1 VKIVYWGKYIDMYL
15 LDTLT
20 HFEELAD
27 EPIHYALV
35 EETFTRR
42 QAKAQQLVDPSV
54 NPLTRLPRHGF
65 VEKSMGILDE
75 NQDAIH
81 IFLSF
86 WGDKRLL
93 GVLLHAL
100 WRRHKV
106 AVIFEPYSTTPHG
119 YWKDEGWWL
128 SHLKVLGRRI
138 AYRMLWPILLLASRG
153 KMPCILAVSPM
164 AEEQLGRVG
173 FPAEVIYPFG
183 YCLER
188 RDVEPAQTVDT
199 DVLRILFSGSLI
211 MRKGL
216 DIAIA
221 AIQQVNTPSVRV
233 LLDIYGPGEIS
244 KYLKDD
250 LPGIRYKGVY
260 PQGDGQK
267 IISAYDL
274 LLVPSR
280 HEGWGVVVNEAL
292 MQGVPVV
299 VSDRVGAKTL
309 LEHSG
314 AGMLFRN
321 EGVTQLAC
329 LLLDLSENPQRIA
342 MMKSQCVLVRDL
354 VTPQSGAEY
363 LVQVFKHHF
372 DRVGEKPD
380 SVWSLSEKLLHRS
393 HK

>member
-1 VKIVYWGKYIDMYL
+1 MKIVYWGKYIDTYL
-15 LDTLT
+15 LDTLA
-20 HFEELAD
+20 HFEELTD

-65 VEKSMGILDE
+65 VEKSMGILEE
-75 NQDAIH
+75 NQDATH
-81 IFLSF
+81 IFLGF
-86 WGDKRLL
+86 WGDKRLF
-93 GVLLHAL
+93 GVLLRAL

-188 RDVEPAQTVDT
+188 RDVEPAKKVDT
-199 DVLRILFSGSLI
+199 QVLRILFSGSLI
-211 MRKGL
+211 LRKGL

-221 AIQQVNTPSVRV
+221 AIQQVNTPSVRL

-260 PQGDGQK
+260 PQGDGQR

-280 HEGWGVVVNEAL
+280 HDGWGVVVNEAL

-299 VSDRVGAKTL
+299 VSDRVGAKIL
-309 LEHSG
+309 LEGTST
-314 AGMLFRN
+314 GMIFRN
-321 EGVTQLAC
+321 EDVAQLAG
-329 LLLDLSENPQRIA
+329 LLNDLAEHRDRIA
-342 MMKSQCVLVRDL
+342 KMKSQCAGIRDFI
-354 VTPQSGAEY
+354 TPQSGAEY
-363 LVQVFKHHF
+363 LVQVLKHHF
-372 DRVGEKPD
+372 DQVGKKTD
-380 SVWSLSEKLLHRS
+380 SVWSLSEKLLDSS

>member
-1 VKIVYWGKYIDMYL
+1 VKIVYWGKYIDAYL
-15 LDTLT
+15 LDTLNR
-20 HFEELAD
+20 FQERAS
-27 EPIHYALV
+27 EPIHYVLV
-35 EETFTRR
+35 EETFSRR
-42 QAKAQQLVDPSV
+42 QAAAQQLVDLSV

-65 VEKSMGILDE
+65 VEKSMGILEE
-75 NQDAIH
+75 NQDATH

-86 WGDKRLL
+86 WGDKRLF
-93 GVLLHAL
+93 GVLLRAL

-106 AVIFEPYSTTPHG
+106 AIIFEPYSTTPHG
-119 YWKDEGWWL
+119 YWKDEGWLL

-138 AYRMLWPILLLASRG
+138 AYRRLWPILRLASRD
-153 KMPCILAVSPM
+153 KMPCVLAVSPM

-188 RDVEPAQTVDT
+188 RDVEPAQKVDT
-199 DVLRILFSGSLI
+199 EVLRILFSGSLI

-221 AIQQVNTPSVRV
+221 AVQQVNTPSVRV
-233 LLDIYGPGEIS
+233 LLDIYGPGEIGTF
-244 KYLKDD
+244 LNHD

-260 PQGDGQK
+260 PQGNGQR

-292 MQGVPVV
+292 MQAVPVV
-299 VSDRVGAKTL
+299 VSDRVGAKIL

-314 AGMLFRN
+314 AGILFRN
-321 EGVTQLAC
+321 EDVAQLAG
-329 LLLDLSENPQRIA
+329 LLTDLAEHRDRIA
-342 MMKSQCVLVRDL
+342 KMKLQCTSVCDL
-354 VTPQSGAEY
+354 ITPQSGAEY
-363 LVQVFKHHF
+363 LAQVLRYHF
-372 DRVGEKPD
+372 DQVGEKPD
-380 SVWSLSEKLLHRS
+380 PLWSLSEKC
-393 HK
+393 